1 MWWPARQTASCVTHD
16 REIAVMKTRR
26 ECHHMVDEKKLRVG
40 EAAALLLPEAIDC
53 AVEDDRVTVKIYVRP
68 LLDAGLRLSVVH
80 LTLDY
85 ITEPL
90 VCYETVDGEL
100 PLNADVKLL
109 RGMFGL
115 STPADACKA
124 LYADNAR
131 GLSSPEQVAR
141 ALNELVIDDGLY
153 DQTRFKA
160 GDWWDHQSD
169 ETDRL
174 APADRIPLDQS
185 LVPALPALDLVL
197 SPIVLRDSD
206 YLVEFVPQRGE

>member
-1 MWWPARQTASCVTHD
+1 
-16 REIAVMKTRR
+16 
-26 ECHHMVDEKKLRVG
+26 MVDEKKLRVG

-109 RGMFGL
+109 RGLFGL
-115 STPADACKA
+115 STPVDVCKA

-153 DQTRFKA
+153 DQMRFKA
-160 GDWWDHQSD
+160 GDWWDYQSD

-174 APADRIPLDQS
+174 APADRLPLDQS

-206 YLVEFVPQRGE
+206 YHVEFVAQRGE

>member
-1 MWWPARQTASCVTHD
+1 
-16 REIAVMKTRR
+16 
-26 ECHHMVDEKKLRVG
+26 MVDEKKLRVG

-124 LYADNAR
+124 LAR

-160 GDWWDHQSD
+160 GDWWDYQSD

-174 APADRIPLDQS
+174 APADRLPLDQS

-206 YLVEFVPQRGE
+206 YLVEFVPQRGSDCFEEDFGQCGE